1 VLIYDSAKKKVKN
14 EKLRKFIV
22 LIFIFGGLLFTG
34 FIFGILGGIL
44 GAASTRSSA
53 DGMASL
59 AGALIGTIAGYPVGI
74 VVGLLVLRF
83 LFHVDGKLLY
93 GVIGAIAG
101 VVLIFVLAEPL
112 HLFNIYNNILA
123 FIFLLLPPLL
133 AIAGY
138 FYLRIVNVF
147 RSLKR
152 H

>member
-22 LIFIFGGLLFTG
+22 LIFIVGGLLFTG

-93 GVIGAIAG
+93 GVIGAVAG

-123 FIFLLLPPLL
+123 VIFLLLPPLL

-138 FYLRIVNVF
+138 FYLRIVNIF
-147 RSLKR
+147 RSFNR